1 MRQLVG
7 ARQPG
12 RAGTDHRHALAGGL
26 HRAHVRAPAGGQRG
40 IHDVL
45 LNRTDGHRAELLQR
59 AAAFA
64 QAVLR
69 AHPAAHFRQRVGRV
83 AQRGRFVDAVF
94 LHQLQPLRDRVVH
107 RALPAAIRVAAI
119 QTAPGLELR
128 VFLAELAVQLAPV
141 AGGAQFDRDA
151 LRHRPGQI
159 EELESLLAA
168 HGLLCGEVAGQR
180 PGLRRWEHEAP
191 IDTGASP
198 RLRSAAQ

>member
-7 ARQPG
+7 TRQPG
-12 RAGTDHRHALAGGL
+12 RAGTDHRHALAGGF

-45 LNRTDGHRAELLQR
+45 LDRADRDRAEFLQR
-59 AAAFA
+59 AAALA

-69 AHPAAHFRQRVGRV
+69 AHAATHFRQRIGRV
-83 AQRGRFVDAVF
+83 AQRGRFVDAVL

-107 RALPAAIRVAAI
+107 RALPAAVRVAAI
-119 QTAPGLELR
+119 QAAPRLELR

-168 HGLLCGEVAGQR
+168 HGWA
-180 PGLRRWEHEAP
+180 LR
-191 IDTGASP
+191 
-198 RLRSAAQ
+198 